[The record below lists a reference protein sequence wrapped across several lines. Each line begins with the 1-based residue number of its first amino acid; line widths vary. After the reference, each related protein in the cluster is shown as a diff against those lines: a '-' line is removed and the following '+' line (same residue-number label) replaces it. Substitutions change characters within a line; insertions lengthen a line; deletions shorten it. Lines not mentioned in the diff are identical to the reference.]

1 MVDPSDRAPEDQGQ
15 PPPETGPE
23 RRSGIERRQNLNPQ
37 PPAGLG
43 ERRRW
48 VRRKADRL
56 SLEKGVRFGPS
67 GGGRLNLRVPIE
79 VPVLYR
85 ALAPGV
91 PLDQPAQRGLT
102 RTLGPGGLGLL
113 LAEEFPPGTAL
124 ELLVRVERDLLGADV
139 HVVSVVSQD
148 GQFLHNC
155 RFTRLGEADRN
166 WLAEYLHLR
175 GVPPIATRE

>member
-1 MVDPSDRAPEDQGQ
+1 MVDPSDRAPEDQGR
-15 PPPETGPE
+15 PPHWTGPE
-23 RRSGIERRQNLNPQ
+23 RRSGIERRRNLNAQ
-37 PPAGLG
+37 PPAGLA
-43 ERRRW
+43 ERRRQ

-56 SLEKGVRFGPS
+56 GLEKGVRFGPS
-67 GGGRLNLRVPIE
+67 VGGRLNLRVPIE

-85 ALAPGV
+85 ALAAGV

-139 HVVSVVSQD
+139 QVVSVVSQD